1 MINIRNNDTYI
12 MYLGDIDYVPGPYNV
27 TFPAGM
33 TRVPFDVVL
42 LNSNSITIK
51 EFTISI
57 TPGELLLRNNNTV
70 LMTITGADGK

>member
-1 MINIRNNDTYI
+1 M
-12 MYLGDIDYVPGPYNV
+12 
-27 TFPAGM
+27 TFPIG
-33 TRVPFDVVL
+33 VNSVLFEIVL